1 MDTESTSLDSISA
14 DWWHRSQTFV
24 KEYVRVNAYL
34 PLLSDIVSNTTY
46 LGYEIDVDNKL
57 QSIIITKKIPMPYAV
72 I

>member
-1 MDTESTSLDSISA
+1 M
-14 DWWHRSQTFV
+14 FV

-57 QSIIITKKIPMPYAV
+57 QSIIITKNPYALCSD
-72 I
+72 IDDI